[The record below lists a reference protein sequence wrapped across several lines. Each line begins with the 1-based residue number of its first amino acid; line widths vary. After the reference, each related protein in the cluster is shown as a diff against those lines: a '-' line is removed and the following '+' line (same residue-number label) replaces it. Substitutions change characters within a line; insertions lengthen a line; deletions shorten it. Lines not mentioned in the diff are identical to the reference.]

1 VPTGSSTWP
10 AIADAFPETYT
21 DSDLVGPVVVDHAAA
36 INAMQED
43 TAANRVFNVVT
54 YGGAVGNG
62 IADDV
67 TPIRNTLSAAGLV
80 GGTVI
85 FPPGYTF
92 RTSDHISS
100 HLVGVKRIIG
110 YGATITATSTLG
122 GGIRRGI
129 FDVHGCSNLLIEG
142 LTFSAS
148 IGNSL
153 LCISGSTDITVYRCV
168 FTGDI
173 TGQAGIEITTQE
185 STNAIKNITVHR
197 CVFREINETTAQRAG
212 VELYTNAGRT
222 ITNVTVDSNH
232 FERIY
237 VYGVKITA
245 GDGLVRMLKV
255 TNNGFVD
262 MEGPATSGG
271 AGIGFYATAV
281 AGGVDYGSQNGADP
295 PTYQVRGVLVQGND
309 WLSSRNNETAIFCH
323 VQGTVDLRVLGN
335 SAIHTGD
342 DDDSNFIAPGRVT
355 LPQYGLV
362 IADNY
367 AEGFGAWWDPDSMYY
382 AKVYGNTA
390 VNCNPNGGLSTPYA
404 QAKYVDIFDNTFVNS
419 YESVTADAAISTGI
433 PSGAAG
439 TYVKVKVHDNMIAD
453 TQATPVINKFIYV
466 FGSATDVS
474 EVSVYDNSVHVPNG
488 TVTGG
493 ATLQNAS
500 NTPPLIM
507 YPNEI
512 HDSAG
517 RKPVGPIP
525 SVASAATIALPSS
538 ADFFDLTGT
547 TSITSITASWVGR
560 RVTLRFPSGS
570 LTLTDGSNLQLAGS
584 LTSSATG
591 NQDTISLLCDGTN
604 WIETGR
610 SVN

>member
-1 VPTGSSTWP
+1 VPFTVKDWRDFPDTSTP
-10 AIADAFPETYT
+10 ITAVALEDME
-21 DSDLVGPVVVDHAAA
+21 DRLSDYSDYQGGP
-36 INAMQED
+36 
-43 TAANRVFNVVT
+43 VFNVKQ
-54 YGGAVGNG
+54 YGAVGNG
-62 IADDV
+62 STDDV
-67 TPIRNTLSAAGLV
+67 TAIRNAATAAAAV
-80 GGTVI
+80 GGTVL
-85 FPPGYTF
+85 FPVGTY

-100 HLVGVKRIIG
+100 QWVGVRRIVG

-129 FDVHGCSNLLIEG
+129 FDIHGCSNLLIEG
-142 LTFSAS
+142 LTFSAA

-153 LCISGSTDITVYRCV
+153 LCISGSTDITVHRCV

-185 STNAIKNITVHR
+185 STNAIKNIAITR
-197 CVFREINETTAQRAG
+197 CVFRDIDETTAQRAG

-222 ITNVTVDSNH
+222 ITNVTVDGNF
-232 FERIY
+232 FERVY
-237 VYGVKITA
+237 PYGVKITA
-245 GDGLVRMLKV
+245 GDGLVRMLRV
-255 TNNGFVD
+255 TNNGFLD
-262 MEGPATSGG
+262 MIGPATSGG
-271 AGIGFYATAV
+271 AGIGFYAVAV

-295 PTYQVRGVLVQGND
+295 STYQVRGVLVQGND

-367 AEGFGAWWDPDSMYY
+367 AEGWGAFWDPDSMYY

-419 YESVTADAAISTGI
+419 YESVTADAAITTGI

-507 YPNEI
+507 HPNEI
-512 HDSAG
+512 HDSAA
-517 RKPVGPIP
+517 RRPLGPIP
-525 SVASAATIALPSS
+525 SVASAATIALPAT

-560 RVTLRFPSGS
+560 RVTLRFPSGA
-570 LTLTDGSNLQLAGS
+570 LTLTDGSNLKLAGN
-584 LTSSATG
+584 LTSAATAD
-591 NQDTISLLCDGTN
+591 QDTISLICDGTN
-604 WIETGR
+604 WFETGR

>member
-1 VPTGSSTWP
+1 
-10 AIADAFPETYT
+10 
-21 DSDLVGPVVVDHAAA
+21 
-36 INAMQED
+36 
-43 TAANRVFNVVT
+43 
-54 YGGAVGNG
+54 
-62 IADDV
+62 
-67 TPIRNTLSAAGLV
+67 
-80 GGTVI
+80 
-85 FPPGYTF
+85 
-92 RTSDHISS
+92 
-100 HLVGVKRIIG
+100 
-110 YGATITATSTLG
+110 
-122 GGIRRGI
+122 
-129 FDVHGCSNLLIEG
+129 
-142 LTFSAS
+142 
-148 IGNSL
+148 
-153 LCISGSTDITVYRCV
+153 
-168 FTGDI
+168 
-173 TGQAGIEITTQE
+173 
-185 STNAIKNITVHR
+185 
-197 CVFREINETTAQRAG
+197 
-212 VELYTNAGRT
+212 
-222 ITNVTVDSNH
+222 
-232 FERIY
+232 
-237 VYGVKITA
+237 
-245 GDGLVRMLKV
+245 
-255 TNNGFVD
+255 
-262 MEGPATSGG
+262 
-271 AGIGFYATAV
+271 
-281 AGGVDYGSQNGADP
+281 
-295 PTYQVRGVLVQGND
+295 
-309 WLSSRNNETAIFCH
+309 
-323 VQGTVDLRVLGN
+323 
-335 SAIHTGD
+335 
-342 DDDSNFIAPGRVT
+342 
-355 LPQYGLV
+355 LV